1 MARDKRASERSV
13 GYPRRWRH
21 VAGWS
26 AGLLAAVVVVGA
38 TGSLVG
44 RPRPKPTGVVETL
57 AAVAGRPAVALAI
70 VCAALLHAAWCIRH
84 LILQWLAWSPGRI
97 EVTTFTAA
105 TPITDAD
112 AEQLT
117 LIFRQ
122 RLMALHLQSPT
133 PVPGAEGEGDFLDVL
148 GRSGLDTRNPLATL
162 IGLLRAAKPTHAY
175 EVRGVLM
182 ERAEVPR
189 YGVAVRVLRL
199 PSDGTPPVR
208 VWGETW
214 EIALRKAADEATA
227 MILPQTRLCR
237 APWGVWRGYV
247 MPSGLLHA
255 FEQAARLEQE
265 RRYDEALAAYW
276 QAVELDPLNMV
287 LRLRVGQLQER
298 LGLHLDAFA
307 TYWGMS
313 VTSQPPRPAN
323 PLSGRRGRLER
334 DRALLSARYRRNVL
348 LGGRVLA
355 KQWCTPDAECGAN
368 RRDEQREHLR
378 RCLRPLLQDK
388 LKTFGDPHSVSQA
401 LGEAERTEPERFLEL
416 RRLFAKYALQ
426 DCASLR
432 ADLRRRDRATLTTET
447 VQLTELCIS
456 LRLDWVRQALSR
468 LTDRASAMQWP
479 PAPSAVEA
487 RVRAIQ
493 GRRSWH
499 WHEHYNA
506 ACAYALPLLDESLTN
521 VQAVDR
527 LAERAVDQLKRAT
540 ACAHSG
546 YVASRRDWV
555 LSEDPDLKALRG
567 RHEFEEFQFL
577 YLPSD
582 RPVQCRPRNVQQ
594 LESSRYVRDLMA
606 MNAERWLQAWR
617 AHGQQVASA
626 VPDTVVLQKWFGD
639 ERSAW
644 NGVREVA
651 LSFRHPRTRFELI
664 EALRA
669 GAARYGFARPAVP
682 FPRYD
687 DEPLLDRATCE
698 AAYEAEIHGAGD
710 RLRNLAT
717 LAEKVVDDLA
727 DWQAMLRS
735 IEADGSQVPRR
746 ALTGRCVHH
755 AALWQLLTDWLEA
768 REKDAS
774 DQAFAEFRARVAHVP
789 LEAAPLNGAPRPNVM
804 AVG

>member
-1 MARDKRASERSV
+1 
-13 GYPRRWRH
+13 
-21 VAGWS
+21 
-26 AGLLAAVVVVGA
+26 
-38 TGSLVG
+38 
-44 RPRPKPTGVVETL
+44 
-57 AAVAGRPAVALAI
+57 
-70 VCAALLHAAWCIRH
+70 
-84 LILQWLAWSPGRI
+84 
-97 EVTTFTAA
+97 
-105 TPITDAD
+105 
-112 AEQLT
+112 
-117 LIFRQ
+117 
-122 RLMALHLQSPT
+122 
-133 PVPGAEGEGDFLDVL
+133 
-148 GRSGLDTRNPLATL
+148 
-162 IGLLRAAKPTHAY
+162 
-175 EVRGVLM
+175 
-182 ERAEVPR
+182 
-189 YGVAVRVLRL
+189 
-199 PSDGTPPVR
+199 
-208 VWGETW
+208 
-214 EIALRKAADEATA
+214 
-227 MILPQTRLCR
+227 
-237 APWGVWRGYV
+237 
-247 MPSGLLHA
+247 
-255 FEQAARLEQE
+255 
-265 RRYDEALAAYW
+265 
-276 QAVELDPLNMV
+276 
-287 LRLRVGQLQER
+287 
-298 LGLHLDAFA
+298 
-307 TYWGMS
+307 MS
-313 VTSQPPRPAN
+313 VTSDPPRPAN

-355 KQWCTPDAECGAN
+355 RQWCTPDAECGAN

-378 RCLRPLLQDK
+378 RCLRPLLQEK
-388 LKTFGDPHSVSQA
+388 LETFRGPQPVSQA
-401 LGEAERTEPERFLEL
+401 LAEAERTEPEPFLEL

-426 DCASLR
+426 DCACMR
-432 ADLRRRDRATLTTET
+432 AELRRRDRATLTAET

-468 LTDRASAMQWP
+468 LTDRASGVQWP

-487 RVRAIQ
+487 RVRGIH

-521 VQAVDR
+521 VQAIDR

-540 ACAHSG
+540 ARAHSG

-606 MNAERWLQAWR
+606 ANAERWLQAWR
-617 AHGQQVASA
+617 AHGKHVAAAAS
-626 VPDTVVLQKWFGD
+626 DTATLQKWFDD

-644 NGVREVA
+644 NGVRDVA

-669 GAARYGFARPAVP
+669 GAARYGFSRPAVA

-687 DEPLLDRATCE
+687 DGPLLDRATCE
-698 AAYEAEIHGAGD
+698 AAYEAEIHGADD

-727 DWQAMLRS
+727 DWQRTLRS
-735 IEADGSQVPRR
+735 IEADGSQVPSR
-746 ALTGRCVHH
+746 ALTGRCLHH
-755 AALWQLLTDWLEA
+755 AALWQLLAHWLEA
-768 REKDAS
+768 REEDAS
-774 DQAFAEFRARVAHVP
+774 DQAYAEFRRRVARAP
-789 LEAAPLNGAPRPNVM
+789 LAAAPLHGAPRTNVV